1 MTKIKLLL
9 VDDEDELVSTMAD
22 RLRWRG
28 FEADAVTNGHAAL
41 ERLQEKTYDIMVVDL
56 KMPGIDGL
64 ELRDIVHRKHPDIKI
79 LMITGHG
86 ASPHDEVVAV
96 EAQEEMLLKPFD
108 IDEMVARI
116 HQMLEQ

>member
-9 VDDEDELVSTMAD
+9 VDDEEELVSTMAD

-28 FEADAVTNGHAAL
+28 IEADAVTNGHAAL
-41 ERLQEKTYDIMVVDL
+41 ERMQEQTYDILVVDL

-64 ELRDIVHRKHPDIKI
+64 ELREVVQRKHPDIKI

-86 ASPHDEVVAV
+86 SSPHDEVVNI
-96 EAQEEMLLKPFD
+96 EAQEDMLLKPFD
-108 IDEMVARI
+108 IDELVARI
-116 HQMLEQ
+116 RQKLEQ